1 MGDLIQLIILI
12 GIGYFVGT
20 RVEKSHY
27 ESIRRREAQ
36 LLCLPAVPSEEV
48 IGARPVRDARMVY
61 GSVVISTDYFK
72 TIVAGLRNLL
82 GGEVCA
88 YESILDRGRREAVLR
103 LKEKAP
109 DADIIVNL
117 RLETNQIGQSGTAE
131 ILAYGTALYYMK

>member
-1 MGDLIQLIILI
+1 MVDLIQLLILI

-27 ESIRRREAQ
+27 QSILRREGQ
-36 LLCLPAVPSEEV
+36 LVYLPVVQAEEV
-48 IGARPVRDARMVY
+48 VDDRPVRDSRMVY

-72 TIVAGLRNLL
+72 TIVAGLRNML
-82 GGEVCA
+82 GGEMCSF
-88 YESILDRGRREAVLR
+88 ETILDRGRREAVLR

-117 RLETNQIGQSGTAE
+117 RLETNQIGLFGTAE
-131 ILAYGTALYYMK
+131 VLAYGTALYYAK